1 MNKATLSKMS
11 ILYTTVSLA
20 DLSCQTYEISVVME
34 LKSHCKSSTEMK
46 TTGNSFETSVKF
58 LYSESLQ
65 WMTEIEFCATI
76 STGVVQF
83 MGVTFSS
90 LPLYLNNVST
100 TLSQTCTLKNVN
112 PNRGFL
118 FVVVLVVGPGALW
131 SWRHLSDTTHAPSN
145 VTSGFRLHFS

>member
-1 MNKATLSKMS
+1 
-11 ILYTTVSLA
+11 
-20 DLSCQTYEISVVME
+20 
-34 LKSHCKSSTEMK
+34 
-46 TTGNSFETSVKF
+46 
-58 LYSESLQ
+58 
-65 WMTEIEFCATI
+65 MTEIEFCATI

-118 FVVVLVVGPGALW
+118 FVVVLVVGPGAL
-131 SWRHLSDTTHAPSN
+131 
-145 VTSGFRLHFS
+145 